1 MQHSQTAGAWTLIF
15 EFTFFNYGPPLSSS
29 HSYNFLGFIRIT
41 LANLG
46 FFWGWWLREPE
57 RAKRASIEGVWTN
70 PKRAVVT
77 RWGQWAAWPAT
88 RPSWRYDS
96 RQKRQRKKGQPENW
110 AIGKIGRVG
119 KQGNTKLMREITAT
133 EKTATEKRQRE
144 KWATRKFGNE
154 KWEGRKTRQQ
164 KIIVWN
170 NENGNDHDG
179 VWEVSERLRRQATR
193 DHRRGESS
201 RALGVSNRRPSVR
214 SHSDQRT
221 IDMAQDTNHV
231 SRSERRIH
239 AGCGRQ

>member
-1 MQHSQTAGAWTLIF
+1 MTILSFNRIMHWYIMRATQSNCWSVNSHLRIH
-15 EFTFFNYGPPLSSS
+15 FFNYGPPLSSS

-46 FFWGWWLREPE
+46 FFRGWWLREPE

-119 KQGNTKLMREITAT
+119 QQGNTKLMCEITAT
-133 EKTATEKRQRE
+133 EKNGNGKT
-144 KWATRKFGNE
+144 ATRKMGNE
-154 KWEGRKTRQQ
+154 KIRQRK
-164 KIIVWN
+164 
-170 NENGNDHDG
+170 
-179 VWEVSERLRRQATR
+179 LRW
-193 DHRRGESS
+193 
-201 RALGVSNRRPSVR
+201 
-214 SHSDQRT
+214 
-221 IDMAQDTNHV
+221 
-231 SRSERRIH
+231 
-239 AGCGRQ
+239 